1 MTKKEIVEEISRKI
15 SGENKKD
22 IKIIVEAFME
32 TVRDAVE
39 RGDKVYLRK
48 FGTFRPKKR
57 KEKKARVISENKE
70 IIIPEHFIPDFKPS
84 AEFKNNVKEKVK

>member
-22 IKIIVEAFME
+22 IKAIVEAFMDSIRE
-32 TVRDAVE
+32 SVE

-48 FGTFRPKKR
+48 FGTFKPKKR
-57 KEKKARVISENKE
+57 MEKKARVISENKE

-84 AEFKNNVKEKVK
+84 AEFKSSVKDKVK